1 MAPAPAWPQR
11 GQAQR
16 SLQQGREGGCARGG
30 LCGCRMGTRS
40 HTWALRAG
48 NTALP
53 PCLGAATLPGRCH
66 PARVLPQVPEQR
78 GPWWTAGKL
87 GDSALAS
94 GACCDVSGSILSV
107 RAATKP
113 CGGVKSPPCS
123 SALLWVCM
131 RCVARG
137 LCRAFGWGVTAVW
150 LCSWGITS
158 LGCTVLSH
166 GCVIWVRTR
175 PALPLPGWE
184 QCAKLPY
191 SSPGG
196 CRGRAAPSKKFIFGV
211 WVPAHSTGV
220 IFPPP
225 CAGKVSR
232 ASATLTCPCGL

>member
-30 LCGCRMGTRS
+30 LCGCSVGSRS

-78 GPWWTAGKL
+78 GPWWMAGKL

-113 CGGVKSPPCS
+113 CGGVKSPPLQLS
-123 SALLWVCM
+123 SAVGTHAVRCTGAVPCVWLGSDHGVVMLLGNHKPGM
-131 RCVARG
+131 RCPEPR
-137 LCRAFGWGVTAVW
+137 LCYPGRDEASTASAW
-150 LCSWGITS
+150 LGAAC
-158 LGCTVLSH
+158 
-166 GCVIWVRTR
+166 
-175 PALPLPGWE
+175 
-184 QCAKLPY
+184 
-191 SSPGG
+191 
-196 CRGRAAPSKKFIFGV
+196 RAAP
-211 WVPAHSTGV
+211 
-220 IFPPP
+220 
-225 CAGKVSR
+225 
-232 ASATLTCPCGL
+232 CPTAALEAVGTEQPQAKSSSLGSGCQHTARV